1 MRDASILPK
10 NSMNKETIL
19 QEFIASVKKKYS
31 DKTKEII
38 LFGSYARGEATEES
52 DIDIL
57 VITSGNRFEM
67 QKNLSGIAVDILLK
81 TGEYISAKAVSIEE
95 YSFMKKI
102 NTGFYQNIAR
112 EGVALG

>member
-1 MRDASILPK
+1 MQNQKAL
-10 NSMNKETIL
+10 L
-19 QEFIASVKKKYS
+19 EFLKIAKQNHG
-31 DKTKEII
+31 DKIDHII
-38 LFGSYARGEATEES
+38 LFGSLARGEATEES

-81 TGEYISAKAVSIEE
+81 TGEYISAKAVSTEE

-102 NTGFYQNIAR
+102 KTGFYQNIAK
-112 EGVALG
+112 EGVVVG

>member
-1 MRDASILPK
+1 MQKPK
-10 NSMNKETIL
+10 AL
-19 QEFIASVKKKYS
+19 QEFLKIAKQNHGAKVEK
-31 DKTKEII
+31 II

-81 TGEYISAKAVSIEE
+81 TGEYISAKAVSTEE
-95 YSFMKKI
+95 YSFMEKI
-102 NTGFYQNIAR
+102 KTGFYQNIVK
-112 EGVALG
+112 EGVVIG

>member
-1 MRDASILPK
+1 MTKQDALK
-10 NSMNKETIL
+10 
-19 QEFIASVKKKYS
+19 QFVKKIKEKHC
-31 DKTKEII
+31 DKTEKVI

-81 TGEYISAKAVSIEE
+81 TGEYISAKAVSTEE

-102 NTGFYQNIAR
+102 NTGFYQNIDK
-112 EGVALG
+112 EGVVIG